1 MKTLKIYMAIVLCS
15 TMFFAC
21 NRVMVGE
28 RNVVDNAKP
37 TDAKFATKTEP
48 MGSYQVSEFGKWDA
62 DNNSAISHKEF
73 MVGIMNDNLFFEW
86 DTDNSGYMSNTE
98 FNLGVFGQ
106 WDRDGNKKIDSEEW
120 SIRGT
125 VWDNPA
131 IATATFNSLAPT
143 IDKPII
149 CRQFEDGYVECSN
162 YMPWDSNIDGLLDI
176 NEFNEG
182 VFKSLDANQNNRI
195 EDREFDR
202 YTGGTYT
209 TNTPGNVAR

>member
-1 MKTLKIYMAIVLCS
+1 MKTLKIYVALALCS

-37 TDAKFATKTEP
+37 TDAQFSSKTEP

-62 DNNSAISHKEF
+62 DNNGGISHKEF
-73 MVGIMNDNLFFEW
+73 LVGIMNDNLFFEW

-98 FNLGVFGQ
+98 FNLGVFSQ
-106 WDRDGNKKIDSEEW
+106 WDQDGNKKIDSEEW
-120 SIRGT
+120 ATRGT
-125 VWDNPA
+125 VWDNPTV
-131 IATATFNSLAPT
+131 ATSTFNAWGPT
-143 IDKPII
+143 VNKPII
-149 CRQFEDGYVECSN
+149 CREFEDGYVKCSN

-182 VFKSLDANQNNRI
+182 VFKSLDTNLSGSVEA
-195 EDREFDR
+195 REFDR
-202 YTGGTYT
+202 YTGGTSM
-209 TNTPGNVAR
+209 NDTPRNAAR